1 LSGFFS
7 EALQALAAWPGAAL
21 LRRSS
26 LAYLLLNAAH
36 IASIGLIVGAIVPL
50 DLRLVGLFRRHPLPV
65 LASFLTRIAAVGI
78 VLTVLTGVLLFSVRP
93 AEYVANPAFL
103 AKLGLIAIGAANA
116 LLLRRSR
123 PWRSVAAGGP
133 VHRRVRFAAVLSIVA
148 WMGAVVAGRWIGFL

>member
-1 LSGFFS
+1 MSGFFS

-103 AKLGLIAIGAANA
+103 TKLGLVAIGVANA
-116 LLLRRSR
+116 LLLRRRNS
-123 PWRSVAAGGP
+123 WQAATAGGP
-133 VHRRVRFAAVLSIVA
+133 VHPGVRAAAALSLVT
-148 WMGAVVAGRWIGFL
+148 WMGAIVAGRWIGFL